1 MAKNKSALRL
11 VLLWIGA
18 IISVIGN
25 VAGELGYAS
34 GSIATVVG
42 IVAALIGCYLWTSDK
57 NRAWGF
63 ALLGTA
69 RSDWLSGYHVPER
82 QDCETSVA

>member
-42 IVAALIGCYLWTSDK
+42 IVAALIGCYLWTRDK

-63 ALLGTA
+63 ALLGLLA
-69 RSDWLSGYHVPER
+69 PIGYLGIMFLKDKST
-82 QDCETSVA
+82 Q